1 MEKSAK
7 SRKVMCFVCQATFSI
22 VVTVVLFPEKKN
34 IKKKLITLPAYF
46 HLWKINL

>member
-22 VVTVVLFPEKKN
+22 VVTVVLFRKI
-34 IKKKLITLPAYF
+34 IKKYWLPYQLIF
-46 HLWKINL
+46 ICGR